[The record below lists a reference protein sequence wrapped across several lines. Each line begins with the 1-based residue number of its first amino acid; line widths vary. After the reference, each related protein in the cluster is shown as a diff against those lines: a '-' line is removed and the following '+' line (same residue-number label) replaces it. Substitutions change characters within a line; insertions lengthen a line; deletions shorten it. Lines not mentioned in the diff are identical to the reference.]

1 MQSID
6 DVNDWIAVVNEK
18 QWYIGDIIEFDEEE
32 VHVDFLGNAISI
44 YGGYINRPIQVD
56 CMKDAIWVA
65 RKKQVRC
72 NLLRYL

>member
-18 QWYIGDIIEFDEEE
+18 QWYIGEVIEFYEEE
-32 VHVDFLGNAISI
+32 VHLDFLGKFYMDYTEGII
-44 YGGYINRPIQVD
+44 YTWPVK
-56 CMKDAIWVA
+56 KDAIWVA